1 MFLLSPSANY
11 LPWIA
16 IFVAI
21 AIGVLLAG
29 GLCFSRTY
37 HKKNKTGQYLLTKM
51 KRGTSNSGQ
60 VAQANGHSV

>member
-1 MFLLSPSANY
+1 MFPLSPSANY

-21 AIGVLLAG
+21 AIGVLLAVSY
-29 GLCFSRTY
+29 CVYRTH
-37 HKKNKTGQYLLTKM
+37 HKKHKTGQYLLTKM

>member
-1 MFLLSPSANY
+1 MFPLSPSANY

-21 AIGVLLAG
+21 AIGVLLAVSY
-29 GLCFSRTY
+29 CVYRTH
-37 HKKNKTGQYLLTKM
+37 HKKHKTGQYLLTKM
-51 KRGTSNSGQ
+51 KHGASNSGQ